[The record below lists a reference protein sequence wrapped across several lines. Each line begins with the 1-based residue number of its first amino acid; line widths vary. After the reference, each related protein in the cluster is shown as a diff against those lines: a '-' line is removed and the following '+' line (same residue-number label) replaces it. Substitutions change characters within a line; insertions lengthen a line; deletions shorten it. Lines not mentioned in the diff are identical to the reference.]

1 MTLPDTSDRSS
12 HGELLPKL
20 SRRSLTIALLLSRE
34 KLMSQFRPML
44 AGHNLTEQQ
53 WRILRV
59 VSEDQQID
67 ATKVAKRSCLLAPSV
82 SRILRRLEGRELIA
96 RTRDKNDSRRTLISI
111 TGKGLDLIAEIAPKN
126 RRIYVEFRAGI
137 GEESF
142 EQLLDLLE
150 KLNNLPD
157 AEDLESCSKNTR

>member
-1 MTLPDTSDRSS
+1 MTLPDTSDLNS
-12 HGELLPKL
+12 HGEMLPKL

-53 WRILRV
+53 WRVLRV
-59 VSEDQQID
+59 VSEDKEID
-67 ATKVAKRSCLLAPSV
+67 ATQVAKRSCILAPSV
-82 SRILRRLEGRELIA
+82 S
-96 RTRDKNDSRRTLISI
+96 S
-111 TGKGLDLIAEIAPKN
+111 KGIELIAEIAPKN
-126 RRIYVEFRAGI
+126 RKIYAEFRSGI

-150 KLNNLPD
+150 KLNDLPAPTELEPPLEED
-157 AEDLESCSKNTR
+157 APKQT